1 MFAADI
7 VIIFIV
13 FIGVSY
19 ILFGKKKDVKEDSKI
34 LDAIMN
40 IIFVIIIAF
49 IFLPWLPG
57 LLFYVFGIWFFSI
70 TCYSILNNFYTP
82 LVNLMLISLL
92 YKIKGLCA

>member
-19 ILFGKKKDVKEDSKI
+19 ILFGKKKDVKEGSKI

-40 IIFVIIIAF
+40 IIFVIIVAC
-49 IFLPWLPG
+49 IFFPWILMV
-57 LLFYVFGIWFFSI
+57 LFYPIM
-70 TCYSILNNFYTP
+70 YL
-82 LVNLMLISLL
+82 LL
-92 YKIKGLCA
+92 YVIPY